1 MQVQA
6 RIFFSLGGM
15 RKKTERRDRGAEK
28 EREREESGWEDGP
41 KQRQEI
47 HIN

>member
-1 MQVQA
+1 
-6 RIFFSLGGM
+6 M
-15 RKKTERRDRGAEK
+15 RKRTERRGRGAEK

-41 KQRQEI
+41 KERQEI